1 MWKTC
6 WKLNV
11 PVFGDILQITDLA
24 LQQPGVY
31 QKTVF
36 ETGKDPFSGQRMV
49 RFSILF
55 HQIPYRYRI
64 RQPYAVLRNK
74 KRESIRLHP
83 ARLHFKD
90 HRRAVPLSDFQRSIL
105 IRAQVDMMPGAFYQA
120 GSQNAVD
127 VLAPCTVVQYRRR
140 DPAAHIPVRPERNAP
155 GWP

>member
-1 MWKTC
+1 MI
-6 WKLNV
+6 
-11 PVFGDILQITDLA
+11 P
-24 LQQPGVY
+24 
-31 QKTVF
+31 
-36 ETGKDPFSGQRMV
+36 
-49 RFSILF
+49 F

-140 DPAAHIPVRPERNAP
+140 ILRLISQFDLNGMPLVGPDHFAVIIEGEPFFGIVLNDVFE
-155 GWP
+155 GLKV